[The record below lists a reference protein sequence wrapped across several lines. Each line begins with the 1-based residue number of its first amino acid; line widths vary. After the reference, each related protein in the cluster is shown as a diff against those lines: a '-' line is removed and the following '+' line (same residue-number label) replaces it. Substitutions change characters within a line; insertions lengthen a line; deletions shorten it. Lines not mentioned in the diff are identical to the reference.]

1 MSGSAFAVTHY
12 AFSSGAGRTSDGNG
26 SHASTLKS
34 PSYTKSVSWQH
45 YLVLN
50 QYVIYRDEL
59 IARVID
65 KNGNNMKYKHLILS
79 LSLIMLGPLAHAEE
93 IGSVDTVFKMIGPD
107 HKIVVEAFDDPD
119 VKNVTCYVSR
129 AKTGGIKGGLGLAE
143 DTSDAAISCQQVGPI
158 ELSDRIKNGKA
169 QGEVVFKKRTSLVFK
184 SLQVVRFYDAK
195 RNALA
200 YLAYSDKVVEGSPK
214 NAISAVPVMPWRQ

>member
-1 MSGSAFAVTHY
+1 
-12 AFSSGAGRTSDGNG
+12 
-26 SHASTLKS
+26 
-34 PSYTKSVSWQH
+34 
-45 YLVLN
+45 
-50 QYVIYRDEL
+50 
-59 IARVID
+59 
-65 KNGNNMKYKHLILS
+65 MKYKHLILS

-107 HKIVVEAFDDPD
+107 HKIVVEA
-119 VKNVTCYVSR
+119 
-129 AKTGGIKGGLGLAE
+129 
-143 DTSDAAISCQQVGPI
+143 SDAAISCQQVGPI